1 MVFRIAAART
11 VLVLP
16 ILSILLPLKLAQIV
30 MLFLLLF
37 VTFLKLITLLLSESS
52 ISFVRIRLM
61 LRMIPLLSFVKSFFM
76 LVVRILRMSRPLVS
90 LLDKPQKS
98 MLCMIA

>member
-11 VLVLP
+11 VPVLL
-16 ILSILLPLKLAQIV
+16 ILSILLLPKLAQIV

-37 VTFLKLITLLLSESS
+37 VMFLKPITLLLSESS
-52 ISFVRIRLM
+52 ISSARIRLM
-61 LRMIPLLSFVKSFFM
+61 LKTIPLLSFVKSFSM
-76 LVVRILRMSRPLVS
+76 LAARILRMFRLLVS
-90 LLDKPQKS
+90 LLDKPQRS